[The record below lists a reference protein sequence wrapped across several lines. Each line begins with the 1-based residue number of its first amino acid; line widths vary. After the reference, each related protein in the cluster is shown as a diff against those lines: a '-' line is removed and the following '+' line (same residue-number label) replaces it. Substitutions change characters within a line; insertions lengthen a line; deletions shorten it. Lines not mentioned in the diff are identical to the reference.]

1 MGDGF
6 TFDFHGDDI
15 DKPEDSYDDAAARG
29 SSTNIASCVEISQF
43 EVEKL
48 DLEDMVGPNGSLQ
61 NLVVGAE
68 SMYFSL
74 ISSLLYTDYLF
85 PQISCLPSKISY
97 STVEIESPKGRKISI
112 PRRELFDIRIQLM
125 AEDDSLSSNAGL
137 NDADIR
143 TNIYEADYNAAVLR
157 LVTLPNLLLTWAK
170 TSSSGIRDPLV
181 SSSEGDLEIT
191 PGLVTSFK
199 SFLAE
204 SGITL
209 SLISGA
215 WSPPLVDLIP
225 TAPSMTLLVLASE
238 TIYSPASL
246 SAFTETL
253 VGVLQRVKMGKAMMG
268 AKRMY
273 FGVGGSVDTF
283 KEECARRNAVA
294 YEIDNHGVEGLDG
307 HGVRRCLLEVQMM

>member
-1 MGDGF
+1 
-6 TFDFHGDDI
+6 
-15 DKPEDSYDDAAARG
+15 
-29 SSTNIASCVEISQF
+29 
-43 EVEKL
+43 
-48 DLEDMVGPNGSLQ
+48 
-61 NLVVGAE
+61 
-68 SMYFSL
+68 
-74 ISSLLYTDYLF
+74 
-85 PQISCLPSKISY
+85 
-97 STVEIESPKGRKISI
+97 
-112 PRRELFDIRIQLM
+112 M

-143 TNIYEADYNAAVLR
+143 TNIYEGGCKSWECSIDLAKLLLDRGPRKDIDDLCRVDHVVELGCGTAIPSLILFQYAIESGLSLYFTLADYNAAVLR